1 LLTEP
6 PATLSYATGHGPV
19 SRWAASAEDIDSA
32 AASSVSCDLC
42 YWESD
47 VGDEVGG
54 VGSPRV

>member
-1 LLTEP
+1 MLTEP
-6 PATLSYATGHGPV
+6 PATLSYAPGHGPV
-19 SRWAASAEDIDSA
+19 SRWAAWAEDIDS
-32 AASSVSCDLC
+32 ASSVSCDLC

>member
-6 PATLSYATGHGPV
+6 PATLSYAPGHGPV
-19 SRWAASAEDIDSA
+19 SRWAAWAEDIDS
-32 AASSVSCDLC
+32 ASSVSCDLC